1 MMNCDVSTR
10 HNKHGARDLSC
21 LPLHV
26 HLGYFS
32 RNKRFLLRVHPLV
45 SLARIAFVF
54 LCSCHRAFRSLW
66 HHFLQFRN
74 SDRLPATRVLTSH
87 ELGHY
92 CTTNLWNWICRGMLL
107 TRSLRTQKAGLSLS
121 PRWYSTSSSLTACCA
136 KPRLLPRWMRS
147 LYIRLL

>member
-1 MMNCDVSTR
+1 MFRRVITNMGHVILVVFLSTYTSDIFLVTS
-10 HNKHGARDLSC
+10 ASC
-21 LPLHV
+21 SEYTRRCHWPE
-26 HLGYFS
+26 
-32 RNKRFLLRVHPLV
+32 LR
-45 SLARIAFVF
+45 FVF
-54 LCSCHRAFRSLW
+54 LCSCHRAFCSLW